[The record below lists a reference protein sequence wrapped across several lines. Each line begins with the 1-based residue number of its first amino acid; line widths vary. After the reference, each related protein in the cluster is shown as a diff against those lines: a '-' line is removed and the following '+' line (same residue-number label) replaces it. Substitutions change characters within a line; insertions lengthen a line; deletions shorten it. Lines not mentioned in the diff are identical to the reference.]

1 MFFWFFFILG
11 YGIFVTKDISPFSFL
26 CEYPGEI
33 ITEEERDKRESNYE
47 TEGLG
52 SYLFDIEYEKEMY

>member
-1 MFFWFFFILG
+1 M
-11 YGIFVTKDISPFSFL
+11 TKDISPFSFL